1 MTSHVT
7 VIIIS
12 SDRPAVV
19 RKVRIPRQ
27 APSRHL
33 PTMMSSDA
41 TIPQSM
47 KRLVVT
53 SPGNGTSVAD
63 CTLQVESVPTPTP
76 KSGEVLIKVVAAPIN
91 PSDYGS
97 WFQSSASA
105 YPMPIGKEGCG
116 IVVASGWGLSASY
129 RFPVG
134 TKVGFICK
142 DSTCGGSYS
151 EYVAVDATTSVFAM
165 PEHVPIEDCAS
176 FFVNPYTAVG
186 IIDTAKRSTYNN
198 KKGSSSSSK
207 VAIVHT
213 AAASQLGQML
223 IKLARIYDDV
233 EIINVVRRQ
242 EQKEL
247 LEQLGAKHI
256 ILTSG
261 DTEAW
266 KSELKAKVKEL
277 GATCAFDAVSG
288 EMTGHLMDCMPHK
301 GIVYIY
307 GSLSG
312 NINGI
317 NPLDL
322 IYRKKQLK
330 SFFLSSWIQE
340 GGWMSMIPRMMSAN
354 KLVNSGL
361 DYPDGWCCS
370 QFHDTTMEG
379 AHDEVLSLLRS
390 GVTGK
395 KLRIR
400 I

>member
-1 MTSHVT
+1 MT
-7 VIIIS
+7 
-12 SDRPAVV
+12 
-19 RKVRIPRQ
+19 
-27 APSRHL
+27 
-33 PTMMSSDA
+33 MSSA
-41 TIPQSM
+41 SKSAAIPQSM

-53 SPGNGTSVAD
+53 SPGKGTSVAD
-63 CTLQVESVPTPTP
+63 CTLQVETVPTPTP
-76 KSGEVLIKVVAAPIN
+76 KSGEVLIKVVAASVN

-116 IVVASGWGLSASY
+116 IVVAHHVGGHWGLSSLSAASY

-134 TKVGFICK
+134 TKVGFVCM
-142 DSTCGGSYS
+142 DSTRGSYA
-151 EYVAVDATTSVFAM
+151 EYVAVDATTGVFAM

-176 FFVNPYTAVG
+176 FFVNPYSAVG
-186 IIDTAKRSTYNN
+186 ILDTAKRSLNN
-198 KKGSSSSSK
+198 DKKKGSSSK
-207 VAIVHT
+207 VTIVHT

-223 IKLARIYDDV
+223 IKLARIINDDNNNV

-242 EQKEL
+242 EQKEI

-256 ILTSG
+256 VVTSG
-261 DTEAW
+261 DVATW
-266 KSELKAKVKEL
+266 KAELKAKVEEL

-288 EMTGHLMDCMPHK
+288 DMTGHLMDCLPPK
-301 GIVYIY
+301 GIVYLY
-307 GSLSG
+307 GGLSG
-312 NINGI
+312 NVSGI
-317 NPLDL
+317 SPMDL

-340 GGWMSMIPRMMSAN
+340 GGWMSMIPRLLSAS

-361 DYPDGWCCS
+361 ASPDGWCCS

-379 AHDEVLSLLRS
+379 AHAEVVKLLTS

-400 I
+400 F

>member
-1 MTSHVT
+1 MAAA
-7 VIIIS
+7 
-12 SDRPAVV
+12 DALVV
-19 RKVRIPRQ
+19 P
-27 APSRHL
+27 P
-33 PTMMSSDA
+33 
-41 TIPQSM
+41 SM

-53 SPGNGTSVAD
+53 SPGKGTSVAD
-63 CTLQVESVPTPTP
+63 CTLQVETVPTPTP
-76 KSGEVLIKVVAAPIN
+76 KSGEVLIKVVAAPVN

-97 WFQSSASA
+97 WYLSSADS

-116 IVVASGWGLSASY
+116 IVVASGGGLASY

-134 TKVGFICK
+134 TKVGFFCM
-142 DSTCGGSYS
+142 DSSRGSYA
-151 EYVAVDATTSVFAM
+151 EYVAIDATTAVFAM

-186 IIDTAKRSTYNN
+186 IIDTALRSNSG
-198 KKGSSSSSK
+198 KSSK

-223 IKLARIYDDV
+223 IKLGRIKDV

-256 ILTSG
+256 IVTSG
-261 DTEAW
+261 DIVVW
-266 KSELKAKVKEL
+266 KAELRAKIQEL
-277 GATCAFDAVSG
+277 GATTAYDAVAG
-288 EMTGHLMDCMPHK
+288 DMTGHLMDCLPHK
-301 GIVYIY
+301 GIVYVY
-307 GSLSG
+307 GGLSG
-312 NINGI
+312 NVSGI

-330 SFFLSSWIQE
+330 SFFLASWMQD
-340 GGWMSMIPRMMSAN
+340 GGWMSIIPRMLSAN

-361 DYPDGWCCS
+361 ESPDGWCCS

-379 AHDEVLSLLRS
+379 VYAEMVELLKS

-395 KLRIR
+395 KLRVR
-400 I
+400 LDGQKD

>member
-1 MTSHVT
+1 
-7 VIIIS
+7 
-12 SDRPAVV
+12 
-19 RKVRIPRQ
+19 
-27 APSRHL
+27 
-33 PTMMSSDA
+33 
-41 TIPQSM
+41 M

-53 SPGNGTSVAD
+53 SPGKGTSVAD
-63 CTLQVESVPTPTP
+63 CTLQVETVPTPIP
-76 KSGEVLIKVVAAPIN
+76 KSGEVLIKVVAAPVN

-116 IVVASGWGLSASY
+116 IVVAHHSGGGLWGFSSSY

-134 TKVGFICK
+134 TKVGFVCM
-142 DSTCGGSYS
+142 DSTRGSYA
-151 EYVAVDATTSVFAM
+151 EYVAVDATTGVFAM

-186 IIDTAKRSTYNN
+186 ILDTAQRALNTSN
-198 KKGSSSSSK
+198 KKKGSTSSSSSK
-207 VAIVHT
+207 QVTIVHT

-223 IKLARIYDDV
+223 IKLARIINNDDNDNNKV

-242 EQKEL
+242 EQKEI

-256 ILTSG
+256 VVTSG
-261 DTEAW
+261 DITTW
-266 KSELKAKVKEL
+266 KAELKAKVKEL

-288 EMTGHLMDCMPHK
+288 DMTGHLMDCLPPK

-312 NINGI
+312 NVNGI

-340 GGWMSMIPRMMSAN
+340 GGWMSMIPRMLSAN

-361 DYPDGWCCS
+361 ASPDGWCCS

-379 AHDEVLSLLRS
+379 VHAEVVKLLTS

-400 I
+400 F